1 MDADCIFSSDVS
13 FLSLQPRQSN
23 VHKGF
28 TGVPAAANQTP
39 GIPTA
44 EFHSICSCLRWA
56 PLTSSSH
63 QHRGSPRA
71 HRSCPWHLKPLC
83 CPWGYHNS
91 GSHCSVHESVC
102 EPLRLIVLRG
112 RKGDRVAETFRA
124 PSHFCHSSF
133 WSLNSFLLPLNLVSV
148 LKRAADSSHQS
159 FNEISQFEALLLG

>member
-23 VHKGF
+23 VHQGF

-44 EFHSICSCLRWA
+44 ECHSICLRWA
-56 PLTSSSH
+56 PLPQLFPPAKGQSLSTEELPLAPETFVLPLGVPQLWVTLFSAWKCV
-63 QHRGSPRA
+63 QAPEADCLLGKEGWQGS
-71 HRSCPWHLKPLC
+71 
-83 CPWGYHNS
+83 
-91 GSHCSVHESVC
+91 
-102 EPLRLIVLRG
+102 
-112 RKGDRVAETFRA
+112 ETFRA

-159 FNEISQFEALLLG
+159 CNEISKFETLLLG